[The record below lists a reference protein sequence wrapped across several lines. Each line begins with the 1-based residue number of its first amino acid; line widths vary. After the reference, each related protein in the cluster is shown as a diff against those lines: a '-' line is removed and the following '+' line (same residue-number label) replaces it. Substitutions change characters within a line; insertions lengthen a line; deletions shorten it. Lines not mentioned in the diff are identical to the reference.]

1 MEGLMRKILLIASLL
16 ALPQAAQADGPY
28 RILKT
33 VTVGGEG
40 GFDYIVADAPGR
52 RLYIARS
59 GKSTPRLLAFD
70 LDSLKPAGEL
80 DGISAHGAVVD
91 PVNHHGFASS
101 KPVTMFDSTDMASL
115 KSIAVDGNPDG
126 LTLDA
131 AAHRVYVLSH
141 VAPNITAI
149 NTADG
154 SIVGTVNLD
163 AAVEETQSDGKGHL
177 YVALEDRDAV
187 GVVDTRTLTVTARY
201 PLAGQDGVKGGT
213 PAGLALD
220 ARNRV
225 LFVACRNPAVMVM
238 MNADTGAILGTLPIG
253 AQNDGVLFNPV
264 TREALAATGDGH
276 LTVIKQDRP
285 GQFSIAQTLTTLSGA
300 RTIALDSK
308 TGHIFLMT
316 ADYGPV
322 PLDAPPPVAGR
333 IARGPM
339 LPGSFKIIEIGR

>member
-1 MEGLMRKILLIASLL
+1 MRKVLLTALLL
-16 ALPQAAQADGPY
+16 ALSHPALADGPY
-28 RILKT
+28 RILRT

-40 GFDYIVADAPGR
+40 GFDYIVADSEGR

-59 GKSTPRLLAFD
+59 GKTNARLLAYD
-70 LDSLKPAGEL
+70 LDSLKQAGEL
-80 DGISAHGAVVD
+80 DGVNAHGAVVD
-91 PVNHHGFASS
+91 PANHHGFASS
-101 KPVTMFDSTDMASL
+101 KPLTMFDSTTTTVL
-115 KSIAVDGNPDG
+115 KSITVDGNPDG

-131 AAHRVYVLSH
+131 PAHRVYVLSH
-141 VAPNITAI
+141 SAPNITAI

-163 AAVEETQSDGKGHL
+163 AAVEETVSDGKGHL

-187 GVVDTRTLTVTARY
+187 GVVDVNTMTVTARY
-201 PLAGQDGVKGGT
+201 PLAGQGGT

-220 ARNRV
+220 PKNRL

-253 AQNDGVLFNPV
+253 MQNDGVLFNPASS
-264 TREALAATGDGH
+264 EALAPTGDGH
-276 LTVIKQDRP
+276 LTVIRQDSP
-285 GQFSIAQTLTTLSGA
+285 GHFSVEQTLTTLSGA
-300 RTIALDSK
+300 RTIALDRK

-322 PLDAPPPVAGR
+322 PADAPPPPPGR

-339 LPGSFKIIEIGR
+339 LPGSFRIIEIGR